1 MSRYLAR
8 ASRVLVTLLV
18 ITAAAFV
25 GWQLWDYYMRAPWT
39 RDGRVRADVVG
50 VAPDVSGMVAAVLVQ
65 DNEKVVQG
73 QVLFRLDQARFTLA
87 LRQAEAAVA
96 NSQAV
101 LDQAR
106 RDVERYGHLAEDV
119 VARQKQEQ
127 VATTAAQARAALRL
141 AEADRD
147 LAALNLA
154 RSEIRAPVAGV
165 ITNLTLRPGD
175 YVTAGRAVTAL
186 VDDAS
191 FYVAGYFE
199 ETKLAR
205 IRVGDRVEVRLMGG
219 GATFG
224 GRIESIAAGIEDRE
238 RSDGLLANVNPTFA
252 WVRLAQRVPVRV
264 ALDPLPDGVRLVAG
278 QTATVSVLPGLR

>member
-1 MSRYLAR
+1 MSRYLVR
-8 ASRVLVTLLV
+8 TSQVLVTLLV
-18 ITAAAFV
+18 LAAAAFV

-50 VAPDVSGMVAAVLVQ
+50 VAPDVSGMVAEVLVR

-73 QVLFRLDQARFTLA
+73 QVLFRLDQARFALA
-87 LRQAEAAVA
+87 LRQSEAAVA
-96 NSQAV
+96 NSQAA
-101 LDQAR
+101 LDQAQ
-106 RDVERYGHLAEDV
+106 RDVERYGYLAEDV

-127 VATTAAQARAALRL
+127 VATTAAQAQAALRL

-147 LAALNLA
+147 LAALNLT

-175 YVTAGRAVTAL
+175 YVTAGKAVTAL

-219 GATFG
+219 GTVLG

-264 ALDPLPDGVRLVAG
+264 ALDPLPEGTRLVAG
-278 QTATVSVLPGLR
+278 QTATVSVLPAPR

>member
-8 ASRVLVTLLV
+8 ATQVLVTLLV
-18 ITAAAFV
+18 VAAAAFV

-50 VAPDVSGMVAAVLVQ
+50 VAPDVSGMVAEVLVR
-65 DNEKVVQG
+65 DNEKVAQG
-73 QVLFRLDQARFTLA
+73 QVLFRLDRARFALA
-87 LRQAEAAVA
+87 LRQAEAALA
-96 NSQAV
+96 SSQAA
-101 LDQAR
+101 LDQAQ
-106 RDVERYGHLAEDV
+106 RDVERYGHLAEDI

-175 YVTAGRAVTAL
+175 YVTAGQAVTAL

-191 FYVAGYFE
+191 FHVAGYFE

-205 IRVGDRVEVRLMGG
+205 IRVGDRVEVQLMGG
-219 GATFG
+219 GVPLG

-264 ALDPLPDGVRLVAG
+264 ALDPLPDGTRLVAG
-278 QTATVSVLPGLR
+278 QTATVSVLPAPR